1 MMEFILISFASIIVS
16 YFYLKYAPM
25 HDLHYVL
32 TMRNMANETHRTNGD
47 NEHTNTEVKG
57 ERARM

>member
-1 MMEFILISFASIIVS
+1 MEFILISIASIVVS

-32 TMRNMANETHRTNGD
+32 TMRNMANETHRTQEKND
-47 NEHTNTEVKG
+47 STNLKD
-57 ERARM
+57 

>member
-1 MMEFILISFASIIVS
+1 MEFIIIGVTSIVVS

-47 NEHTNTEVKG
+47 DDHTNIKTQRK
-57 ERARM
+57 

>member
-1 MMEFILISFASIIVS
+1 MMEFIIICSLSIIVS

-32 TMRNMANETHRTNGD
+32 TMRNMANETHRTNGED
-47 NEHTNTEVKG
+47 EHTNITIKG

>member
-1 MMEFILISFASIIVS
+1 MMEFIIIGVTSIVVS

-47 NEHTNTEVKG
+47 DDHTNIKTQGK
-57 ERARM
+57 

>member
-1 MMEFILISFASIIVS
+1 MMELIIVGIISLVVS

-32 TMRNMANETHRTNGD
+32 TMRNMANEAHRTNGD
-47 NEHTNTEVKG
+47 NEHTNIKTKG
-57 ERARM
+57 ERTGL

>member
-1 MMEFILISFASIIVS
+1 MEFILISIASITVS

-32 TMRNMANETHRTNGD
+32 TMRNMANETHRTQGD
-47 NEHTNTEVKG
+47 NDSTNTKT
-57 ERARM
+57 